1 MTQDLAAQLLQACRE
16 KSWSLVTAESCTGG
30 LLAGALTEV
39 PGSSDVFDRGYV
51 TYSYAAKSA
60 DLGVDPEL
68 LARHGAVSSAVAA
81 AMVDGAVTATGA
93 NLVLAV
99 TGVAGPGASAN
110 KPEGMVWFGV
120 GGTGLDTQTHLQE
133 FGPLGRAEVRLS
145 SVRYALRLGLSYA

>member
-1 MTQDLAAQLLQACRE
+1 MQDLAAQLLQACRE
-16 KSWSLVTAESCTGG
+16 ESWSLVTAESCTGG

-81 AMVDGAVTATGA
+81 AMVDGAVTASDALFILAAAIALENCEPCICDVNDSGA
-93 NLVLAV
+93 ITAADALAALQ
-99 TGVAGPGASAN
+99 VA
-110 KPEGMVWFGV
+110 V
-120 GGTGLDTQTHLQE
+120 GLDTELLCQ
-133 FGPLGRAEVRLS
+133 PCI
-145 SVRYALRLGLSYA
+145 